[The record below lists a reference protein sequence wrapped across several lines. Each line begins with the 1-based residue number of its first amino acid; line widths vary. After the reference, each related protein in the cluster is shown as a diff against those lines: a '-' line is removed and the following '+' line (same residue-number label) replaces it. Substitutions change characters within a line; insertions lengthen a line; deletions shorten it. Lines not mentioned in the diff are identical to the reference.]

1 MNTVEHIFYQINL
14 DKIMQSVEL
23 CITEPNSLLNIIVF
37 KYFSTEECAKK
48 NIQEFS
54 PYSNISIQQ
63 EVDEKNLL
71 YNLKSRIIDFI
82 SANKVSDFGYVMNS
96 NQIRISV
103 KQKDT
108 YHKEMVLEFYPQAF
122 LPNIKVLH

>member
-1 MNTVEHIFYQINL
+1 MDTVEHIFCQINL

-23 CITEPNSLLNIIVF
+23 CITEPNSILNIIIF

-54 PYSNISIQQ
+54 PYSNLSIQQ
-63 EVDEKNLL
+63 EVDEKNLIH
-71 YNLKSRIIDFI
+71 NLKSRITDFI
-82 SANKVSDFGYVMNS
+82 YANRISEFGYIMNN

-108 YHKEMVLEFYPQAF
+108 YYKEMVLEFYPKAF
-122 LPNIKVLH
+122 IPNIKLLH